1 MPAKQILTVTEAK
14 YLHYLDKV
22 SYGYI
27 GNELLE
33 FGYNGNILLYSQEKT
48 DFGGNWSKDQ
58 QHQNKC
64 TFGHNEQKVLD
75 CYQTKK
81 KKLSKY
87 YQWNLDFDGYG
98 RKIFVMWK

>member
-1 MPAKQILTVTEAK
+1 MPAKQTLTVTEAK

-33 FGYNGNILLYSQEKT
+33 FGYNGNILLYYQEKT

-58 QHQNKC
+58 
-64 TFGHNEQKVLD
+64 
-75 CYQTKK
+75 
-81 KKLSKY
+81 
-87 YQWNLDFDGYG
+87 
-98 RKIFVMWK
+98 